1 MALASTSP
9 DPPSPLKNLDVLY
22 PLACTLVGDEAAPS
36 LLTRVY
42 EQVASAP
49 SNERPDTLEDWVV
62 LLLREAP
69 AQSQGPSDPSISEAS
84 PPSGVGS
91 LRREAAERLARTTL
105 PTVLAACALEERF
118 VLTLSASRLS
128 ETPPSARRSDLF
140 DASVPTDPSA
150 LLRDKLREVL
160 SAPEADLI
168 DETLSDADLQ
178 EALRDVLHDHFAPV
192 PSALRARLRTVLRSA
207 SSTADEETENDA
219 DPEPLPSA
227 SDGPSRRLLDR
238 LPSRPKPRTLLFVLL
253 LGGLVLGGG
262 LGVSYLTGSSSSTSA
277 PSPPTLTAFSAE
289 QAGAV
294 TTERATTQPA
304 EAEAYLDSTWGR
316 RVRLPSI
323 ESAQLRGVGRLR
335 AAGNTEIPVVLYTG
349 EEEARI
355 AAFVY
360 SYALIDRLDDT
371 ATLNTQV
378 RSQLAQRNR
387 LVADGQAAGPGLLWR
402 NRANIFVVVSP
413 SLSPDALRA
422 RVQP

>member
-1 MALASTSP
+1 M
-9 DPPSPLKNLDVLY
+9 
-22 PLACTLVGDEAAPS
+22 
-36 LLTRVY
+36 
-42 EQVASAP
+42 VA
-49 SNERPDTLEDWVV
+49 
-62 LLLREAP
+62 
-69 AQSQGPSDPSISEAS
+69 
-84 PPSGVGS
+84 
-91 LRREAAERLARTTL
+91 
-105 PTVLAACALEERF
+105 
-118 VLTLSASRLS
+118 
-128 ETPPSARRSDLF
+128 RS
-140 DASVPTDPSA
+140 V
-150 LLRDKLREVL
+150 
-160 SAPEADLI
+160 
-168 DETLSDADLQ
+168 
-178 EALRDVLHDHFAPV
+178 
-192 PSALRARLRTVLRSA
+192 
-207 SSTADEETENDA
+207 
-219 DPEPLPSA
+219 
-227 SDGPSRRLLDR
+227 
-238 LPSRPKPRTLLFVLL
+238 
-253 LGGLVLGGG
+253 
-262 LGVSYLTGSSSSTSA
+262 
-277 PSPPTLTAFSAE
+277 LTAFSAE

>member
-1 MALASTSP
+1 MELR
-9 DPPSPLKNLDVLY
+9 VGEG
-22 PLACTLVGDEAAPS
+22 LVD
-36 LLTRVY
+36 
-42 EQVASAP
+42 QVGLGGRQY
-49 SNERPDTLEDWVV
+49 RPKFLPQQCGGGGWKGGFEEVGKPGR
-62 LLLREAP
+62 LGRLR
-69 AQSQGPSDPSISEAS
+69 QSGRAE
-84 PPSGVGS
+84 GENKS
-91 LRREAAERLARTTL
+91 LRG
-105 PTVLAACALEERF
+105 
-118 VLTLSASRLS
+118 
-128 ETPPSARRSDLF
+128 
-140 DASVPTDPSA
+140 
-150 LLRDKLREVL
+150 
-160 SAPEADLI
+160 
-168 DETLSDADLQ
+168 
-178 EALRDVLHDHFAPV
+178 
-192 PSALRARLRTVLRSA
+192 RAGCES
-207 SSTADEETENDA
+207 N
-219 DPEPLPSA
+219 
-227 SDGPSRRLLDR
+227 GQ
-238 LPSRPKPRTLLFVLL
+238 
-253 LGGLVLGGG
+253 
-262 LGVSYLTGSSSSTSA
+262 GV
-277 PSPPTLTAFSAE
+277 
-289 QAGAV
+289 AG
-294 TTERATTQPA
+294 

>member
-9 DPPSPLKNLDVLY
+9 DPPSPLKNLDALY
-22 PLACTLVGDEAAPS
+22 PLACTLVGNEAAPS
-36 LLTRVY
+36 LLVQVY
-42 EQVASAP
+42 ERVADAP
-49 SNERPDTLEDWVV
+49 PNERPEAPEDWLA

-69 AQSQGPSDPSISEAS
+69 EQGQAPSDPGAPDAS
-84 PPSGVGS
+84 STPDAGS
-91 LRREAAERLARTTL
+91 LRRDTAERLARNTL
-105 PTVLAACALEERF
+105 PVAFATCSTAERF
-118 VLTLSASRLS
+118 VLALSASRLS
-128 ETPPSARRSDLF
+128 EPPQPARLADLF
-140 DASVPTDPSA
+140 EAPLPSSPSA
-150 LLRDKLREVL
+150 LLREKLRAVL
-160 SAPEADLI
+160 SAPEAGLI
-168 DETLSDADLQ
+168 DETLSDTELHGV
-178 EALRDVLHDHFAPV
+178 LRDVLRDRFAPV
-192 PSALRARLRTVLRSA
+192 PSSLRARLRAVRRSSPPTAGADAEDEGDPEGSA
-207 SSTADEETENDA
+207 SGDTS
-219 DPEPLPSA
+219 
-227 SDGPSRRLLDR
+227 GGLLDR

-289 QAGAV
+289 QTGAV
-294 TTERATTQPA
+294 TIERATAQPA

-323 ESAQLRGVGRLR
+323 EGAQLRGVGRLQ

-349 EEEARI
+349 DEGARI

-378 RSQLAQRNR
+378 RSQLAQRNQ
-387 LVADGQAAGPGLLWR
+387 LVANGQAAGPGLLWR

-413 SLSPDALRA
+413 SLSPGTLRA